1 MGMTTPARIVL
12 AKVGL
17 DGHDRGIKVV
27 ARGLRDEGFH
37 VIYAGLW
44 QSPEAVVRAVVDEDA
59 GWLGLSLLSGAH
71 MTLVPRVLEMMRQ
84 AGLGDVGLLVG
95 GIIPEADVPKLIQLG
110 VARVFGPGT
119 VIHEIAEFLRG
130 QDTGGHEQ
138 LLARFL
144 QRDRRALSRLLT
156 QAARGEG
163 AETNRGG
170 FAGPTATDHPQ
181 PLFPTGSGEKEGEV
195 ADRARGQPRV
205 IAVTGSG
212 GVGKSTLIGK
222 LIEVI
227 RRAERS
233 VAVLACDPQS
243 PLTGGALLGDRIR
256 MPNRPADDAVF
267 IRSVATP
274 GGRSGVAPNVD
285 LMIGLFGRFGF
296 DTVIV
301 ETVGAGQGDTAV
313 RDVAD
318 VVIVLVQ
325 PETGDELQWEKA
337 GLLEIADIVVV
348 HKADLSSAERV
359 ESQLRELLNL
369 PGCRSVPV
377 VRVSSTRET
386 GVEELWAAVDACP
399 GRPRAWRG
407 EGHALRGVREGVC
420 RANWG

>member
-44 QSPEAVVRAVVDEDA
+44 QSPEAVVRAVADEDA

-71 MTLVPRVLEMMRQ
+71 MTLVPRVLELMRQ
-84 AGLGDVGLLVG
+84 AGLGDVGMLVG
-95 GIIPEADVPKLIQLG
+95 GIVPEEDARKLIELG

-119 VIHEIAEFLRG
+119 VLGEIAEFIRG
-130 QDTGGHEQ
+130 QGMRGHEQ
-138 LLARFL
+138 LLARFAPG
-144 QRDRRALSRLLT
+144 DRRALSRLLT

-163 AETNRGG
+163 SETIRSGS
-170 FAGPTATDHPQ
+170 AGPTANPHHQ
-181 PLFPTGSGEKEGEV
+181 PLAPVGSGEEEGV
-195 ADRARGQPRV
+195 TALQARGQTRV

-227 RRAERS
+227 RRSGRS

-256 MPNRPADDAVF
+256 MPNRPDDDAVF
-267 IRSVATP
+267 IRSLATP
-274 GGRSGVAPNVD
+274 SGRSGVAPNVD
-285 LMIGLFGRFGF
+285 LMIDLFGRFGF

-301 ETVGAGQGDTAV
+301 ETVGAGQGDTAI
-313 RDVAD
+313 REVAD

-337 GLLEIADIVVV
+337 GQLEIADIVVV
-348 HKADLSSAERV
+348 HKADLPSAEHV

-377 VRVSSTRET
+377 VRVSSSKGI
-386 GVEELWAAVDACP
+386 GVEELWTAAQACP
-399 GRPRAWRG
+399 GRPRAV
-407 EGHALRGVREGVC
+407 AT
-420 RANWG
+420 

>member
-1 MGMTTPARIVL
+1 
-12 AKVGL
+12 
-17 DGHDRGIKVV
+17 
-27 ARGLRDEGFH
+27 
-37 VIYAGLW
+37 
-44 QSPEAVVRAVVDEDA
+44 
-59 GWLGLSLLSGAH
+59 
-71 MTLVPRVLEMMRQ
+71 
-84 AGLGDVGLLVG
+84 
-95 GIIPEADVPKLIQLG
+95 
-110 VARVFGPGT
+110 
-119 VIHEIAEFLRG
+119 
-130 QDTGGHEQ
+130 
-138 LLARFL
+138 
-144 QRDRRALSRLLT
+144 LLT

-163 AETNRGG
+163 EKTNDGG
-170 FAGPTATDHPQ
+170 IAVPTASSDSRSI
-181 PLFPTGSGEKEGEV
+181 FPIESTEKEGEA

-222 LIEVI
+222 LIGMI
-227 RRAERS
+227 RRSQRS
-233 VAVLACDPQS
+233 VGVLACDPQS

-256 MPNRPADDAVF
+256 MPNRSTDDAVF

-274 GGRSGVAPNVD
+274 GGHSGVAPNVEA
-285 LMIGLFGRFGF
+285 MIGLFGRFEF

-301 ETVGAGQGDTAV
+301 ETVGAGQGDTAI

-348 HKADLSSAERV
+348 HKADLSSADRV

-377 VRVSSTRET
+377 VRVSSTKET

-399 GRPRAWRG
+399 GRPRAL
-407 EGHALRGVREGVC
+407 AQ
-420 RANWG
+420 

>member
-44 QSPEAVVRAVVDEDA
+44 QSPEAVVRTVGDEDA

-170 FAGPTATDHPQ
+170 FAGPPATDHPQ
-181 PLFPTGSGEKEGEV
+181 PLFPTGSGEKEGEA

-227 RRAERS
+227 RRAQRS

-301 ETVGAGQGDTAV
+301 ETVGAGQGDTAI

-359 ESQLRELLNL
+359 ESQLRELLNM

-377 VRVSSTRET
+377 VRVSSTKET

-399 GRPRAWRG
+399 GRPRAV
-407 EGHALRGVREGVC
+407 AM
-420 RANWG
+420 

>member
-1 MGMTTPARIVL
+1 
-12 AKVGL
+12 
-17 DGHDRGIKVV
+17 
-27 ARGLRDEGFH
+27 

-71 MTLVPRVLEMMRQ
+71 MTLVPRVLEMMGQ
-84 AGLGDVGLLVG
+84 AGLEDVGLLVG

-119 VIHEIAEFLRG
+119 VIHDIAEFLRER
-130 QDTGGHEQ
+130 DTGVQ
-138 LLARFL
+138 KQFPARFL
-144 QRDRRALSRLLT
+144 PRDRRALSRLLT
-156 QAARGEG
+156 QVARGEG
-163 AETNRGG
+163 AEPNL
-170 FAGPTATDHPQ
+170 D
-181 PLFPTGSGEKEGEV
+181 EV

-205 IAVTGSG
+205 IAITGSG

-227 RRAERS
+227 RRAQRS

-285 LMIGLFGRFGF
+285 LMIDLFGRFGF

-301 ETVGAGQGDTAV
+301 ETVGAGQGDTAI
-313 RDVAD
+313 REVAD

-348 HKADLSSAERV
+348 HKADLPSAGRV
-359 ESQLRELLNL
+359 ASQLRELLNL

-386 GVEELWAAVDACP
+386 GVEALWTAVDAS
-399 GRPRAWRG
+399 GR
-407 EGHALRGVREGVC
+407 
-420 RANWG
+420 

>member
-1 MGMTTPARIVL
+1 MGMTTPTRIVL

-44 QSPEAVVRAVVDEDA
+44 QSPEAVVRAVADEDA

-71 MTLVPRVLEMMRQ
+71 MTLVPRVLELMRQ
-84 AGLGDVGLLVG
+84 AGRGDVGVLVG
-95 GIIPEADVPKLIQLG
+95 GIIPEEDVRELIQLG
-110 VARVFGPGT
+110 VAQVFGPGT
-119 VIHEIAEFLRG
+119 VLNEIAEFIRRQG
-130 QDTGGHEQ
+130 TRGHEQ
-138 LLARFL
+138 LLAHFP
-144 QRDRRALSRLLT
+144 QGDRRALSRLLT
-156 QAARGEG
+156 QAARWEG
-163 AETNRGG
+163 SETIRGG
-170 FAGPTATDHPQ
+170 FAGPTATHHLQ
-181 PLFPTGSGEKEGEV
+181 EPLSPVESGEKEG
-195 ADRARGQPRV
+195 AAAFRARRQTSRFWRAIRRVRSPRV

-227 RRAERS
+227 RRAGRS

-256 MPNRPADDAVF
+256 MPNRPDDDAVF
-267 IRSVATP
+267 IRSLATP
-274 GGRSGVAPNVD
+274 SGLSGVAPNVD

-296 DTVIV
+296 DTVVV
-301 ETVGAGQGDTAV
+301 ETVGAGQGDTAI

-337 GLLEIADIVVV
+337 GQLEIADIVVV
-348 HKADLSSAERV
+348 HKADLPSAGRV

-377 VRVSSTRET
+377 MRVSSSKGL
-386 GVEELWAAVDACP
+386 GVEELWAAAQACP
-399 GRPRAWRG
+399 GRPRAV
-407 EGHALRGVREGVC
+407 AT
-420 RANWG
+420 

>member
-1 MGMTTPARIVL
+1 MGMTAPARIVL

-44 QSPEAVVRAVVDEDA
+44 QSPEAVVRAVSDEDA

-71 MTLVPRVLEMMRQ
+71 MTLVPRVLETMRR

-95 GIIPEADVPKLIQLG
+95 GIIPEADAPKLMQLG

-130 QDTGGHEQ
+130 QNTGGQEQ
-138 LLARFL
+138 LLGRCL

-156 QAARGEG
+156 QAARRES
-163 AETNRGG
+163 AKTNRGA
-170 FAGPTATDHPQ
+170 FAGPSTTNDFQ
-181 PLFPTGSGEKEGEV
+181 PLFPTGSGAKEGEA

-222 LIEVI
+222 LIEMI
-227 RRAERS
+227 RRSERS
-233 VAVLACDPQS
+233 VGVLACDPQS

-256 MPNRPADDAVF
+256 MPNLPADDAVF

-274 GGRSGVAPNVD
+274 GGRSGVAPNVES
-285 LMIGLFGRFGF
+285 MIGLFGCFGF

-301 ETVGAGQGDTAV
+301 ETVGAGQGDTAI

-318 VVIVLVQ
+318 VVLVLVQ

-348 HKADLSSAERV
+348 HKADLSSAARV

-369 PGCRSVPV
+369 PGCRSVPI
-377 VRVSSTRET
+377 VRVSSTKET

-399 GRPRAWRG
+399 GRPRAM
-407 EGHALRGVREGVC
+407 AQ
-420 RANWG
+420 

>member
-1 MGMTTPARIVL
+1 MSMTTPVRIVL

-17 DGHDRGIKVV
+17 DGHDRGVKVV
-27 ARGLRDEGFH
+27 VRGLRDEGFH

-44 QSPEAVVRAVVDEDA
+44 QSPEEVVRAVVDEDA
-59 GWLGLSLLSGAH
+59 DWLGLSLLSGAH
-71 MTLVPRVLEMMRQ
+71 MTLVPRVLETMRQ
-84 AGLGDVGLLVG
+84 AGVEDVGLLVG
-95 GIIPEADVPKLIQLG
+95 GIIPEADASKLIRLG

-119 VIHEIAEFLRG
+119 AIPQIAEFLRG
-130 QDTGGHEQ
+130 QGAGRREPD
-138 LLARFL
+138 LARVP
-144 QRDRRALSRLLT
+144 QSDRRTLSRWLT
-156 QAARGEG
+156 QASRGVD
-163 AETNRGG
+163 AETIRGG
-170 FAGPTATDHPQ
+170 TAEPTATEHAAP
-181 PLFPTGSGEKEGEV
+181 PFPTGGGEKEVEAGG
-195 ADRARGQPRV
+195 RARGHPRV

-227 RRAERS
+227 RRAGRS

-285 LMIGLFGRFGF
+285 RMIGLFGRFGF

-313 RDVAD
+313 HDVAD

-337 GLLEIADIVVV
+337 GQLEIADIVVV
-348 HKADLSSAERV
+348 HKADLSSADRV
-359 ESQLRELLNL
+359 EAQLRELLNL

-377 VRVSSTRET
+377 VRVSSTRDI

-399 GRPRAWRG
+399 GRSRAA
-407 EGHALRGVREGVC
+407 AL
-420 RANWG
+420 

>member
-1 MGMTTPARIVL
+1 MGTTAPARIVL

-71 MTLVPRVLEMMRQ
+71 MTLVPRVLEVMRQ
-84 AGLGDVGLLVG
+84 TGLGDVGLLVG
-95 GIIPEADVPKLIQLG
+95 GIIPESDVTKLIQLG

-119 VIHEIAEFLRG
+119 AIHEIAEFLRG
-130 QDTGGHEQ
+130 QDAGGHEQ
-138 LLARFL
+138 PLARTL
-144 QRDRRALSRLLT
+144 RGDRRVLSRLLT
-156 QAARGEG
+156 EAARGGG
-163 AETNRGG
+163 AEMIRGG
-170 FAGPTATDHPQ
+170 FAGPAATEHPK
-181 PLFPTGSGEKEGEV
+181 PFFPTGSGEKQGEAV
-195 ADRARGQPRV
+195 GRARGHPRV

-227 RRAERS
+227 RRARRS

-243 PLTGGALLGDRIR
+243 PLSGGALLGDRIR
-256 MPNRPADDAVF
+256 MPNRSADDEVF

-285 LMIGLFGRFGF
+285 LMTGLFGRFGF

-318 VVIVLVQ
+318 VVVVLVQ

-359 ESQLRELLNL
+359 ESQLRELLNM

-377 VRVSSTRET
+377 VRVSSTKET

-399 GRPRAWRG
+399 GRPRAV
-407 EGHALRGVREGVC
+407 AL
-420 RANWG
+420 

>member
-44 QSPEAVVRAVVDEDA
+44 QSPEAVVRAVGDEDA

-71 MTLVPRVLEMMRQ
+71 MTLVPRVLEMMRR
-84 AGLGDVGLLVG
+84 AGLGDVGMLVG

-163 AETNRGG
+163 AEPN
-170 FAGPTATDHPQ
+170 
-181 PLFPTGSGEKEGEV
+181 LGEV

-285 LMIGLFGRFGF
+285 LMIDLFGRFGF

-301 ETVGAGQGDTAV
+301 ETVGAGQGDTAI
-313 RDVAD
+313 REVAD

-359 ESQLRELLNL
+359 ESQLRELLNM

-386 GVEELWAAVDACP
+386 GVEELWAAVDAYP
-399 GRPRAWRG
+399 GRPRAG
-407 EGHALRGVREGVC
+407 AP
-420 RANWG
+420 